1 MYTWKIEIVLRSGK
15 EITVYYKGDESSS
28 LDVANKMLI
37 GNENAINGFGD
48 KDHTKHIFVRIGE
61 IASASIS
68 EAKGLVQGGVDMN
81 KLPLFKTGDL
91 LKIIKNALEDY
102 DGINENTDDNMYE
115 GYTIYC
121 DDVSEAGKHCLDV
134 VVLETKTHFPWQV
147 GDVDGAVNNKFRIK
161 IERT

>member
-1 MYTWKIEIVLRSGK
+1 M
-15 EITVYYKGDESSS
+15 
-28 LDVANKMLI
+28 
-37 GNENAINGFGD
+37 NE
-48 KDHTKHIFVRIGE
+48 
-61 IASASIS
+61 
-68 EAKGLVQGGVDMN
+68 
-81 KLPLFKTGDL
+81 LPLFKTGDL

-161 IERT
+161 IECT